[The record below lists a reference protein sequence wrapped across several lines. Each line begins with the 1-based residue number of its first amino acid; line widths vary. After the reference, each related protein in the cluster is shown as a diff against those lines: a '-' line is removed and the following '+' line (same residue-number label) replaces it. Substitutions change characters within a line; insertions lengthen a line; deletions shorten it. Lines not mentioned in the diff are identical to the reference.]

1 MFCVGL
7 LMLVSASPACENGV
21 DVSSRQSSNS
31 NLYLVGESLTNPGGE
46 WPEQL
51 NALLGSGYVF
61 YNVAIGGT
69 GTDQMLARFD
79 TDVVNAT
86 PSPDWVT
93 ILSGTHDVSRPNE
106 YTLAGTEYNLQQM
119 YNKAHAAGIKVI
131 AITIPPCD
139 FQAAVAEQ
147 QNFKLALDD
156 WIMHTAANVDYRI
169 DIYPL
174 LDDGAGGLSCNNTV
188 CYYNIGSDHQHLSYA
203 GGTVVANAIYAGV
216 DWSGVAL

>member
-1 MFCVGL
+1 MFSVLL
-7 LMLVSASPACENGV
+7 LMLASASSTCEDGV
-21 DVSSRQSSNS
+21 DVSSKQSSNS
-31 NLYLVGESLTNPGGE
+31 NLYLMGESLTNPGGE
-46 WPEQL
+46 WPLQL
-51 NALLGSGYVF
+51 NALLGSSYIF
-61 YNVAIGGT
+61 YNVAVGGT
-69 GTDQMLARFD
+69 GADQMLARFD
-79 TDVVNAT
+79 TDVINAT

-93 ILSGTHDVSRPNE
+93 ILGGTHDVSRPNE
-106 YTLAGTEYNLQQM
+106 YTLAETEYNLQQM

-147 QNFKLALDD
+147 QDFKLALND

-174 LDDGAGGLSCNNTV
+174 LDDGGGGLLCNNTV
-188 CYYNIGSDHQHLSYA
+188 CYHKNGRDHQHLSFA

-216 DWSGVAL
+216 DWS